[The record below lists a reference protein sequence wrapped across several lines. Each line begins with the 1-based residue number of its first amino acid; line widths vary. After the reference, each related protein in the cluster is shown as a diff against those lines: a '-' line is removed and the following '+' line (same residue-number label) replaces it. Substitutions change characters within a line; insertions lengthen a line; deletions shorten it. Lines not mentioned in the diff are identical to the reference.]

1 MKRTVI
7 QVGWDERDTLSQ
19 GARER
24 HVTAKQHTHTQKKT
38 NKKKQT
44 KKNKE
49 MTHYFSLISLEFSL
63 RILNDTRH
71 TGTLNRA
78 GLGFEYFVVVA
89 QQKKKKNFEIRHN
102 IRQ

>member
-1 MKRTVI
+1 
-7 QVGWDERDTLSQ
+7 
-19 GARER
+19 
-24 HVTAKQHTHTQKKT
+24 
-38 NKKKQT
+38 
-44 KKNKE
+44 

-89 QQKKKKNFEIRHN
+89 QQQKKKNFEIRHN